1 MYNGKV
7 IKELL
12 AINGKRTN
20 DLLEYLGCRS
30 RATASQLMTG
40 NPTVKKLEM
49 VADFFGVSM
58 DVFFEREIKPEDKR
72 RKITETE
79 YLKELL
85 KAKDEIIAEKNLTIR
100 VLEDLNRVLSDQ
112 KIIDKK

>member
-20 DLLEYLGCRS
+20 DLLDYLGSSS
-30 RATASQLMTG
+30 RATVSQLMKG

-58 DVFFEREIKPEDKR
+58 DVFFEREIKPEDKS
-72 RKITETE
+72 RKISETE

-85 KAKDEIIAEKNLTIR
+85 KAKDEIIQEKNLTIR
-100 VLEDLNRVLSDQ
+100 VLEDLNRVLRSQ
-112 KIIDKK
+112 TSIDKK

>member
-20 DLLEYLGCRS
+20 DLLDYLGCRS
-30 RATASQLMTG
+30 RATVSQLMNG
-40 NPTVKKLEM
+40 NPTVKKLEK

-58 DVFFEREIKPEDKR
+58 EIFFEREIKPEDFS
-72 RKITETE
+72 RKISETE

-85 KAKDEIIAEKNLTIR
+85 KAKDEIIAEKNLTIS
-100 VLEDLNRVLSDQ
+100 VLEDLNRVLRSQ
-112 KIIDKK
+112 NNIDK